1 MTKNKKDK
9 HTKEDISLL
18 LQVSA
23 TTFAIFVSLGSAIPI
38 LLTQG
43 TEKSANLFTNSLWL
57 IGVGI
62 NWLVVLYPLFL
73 FMTKKSNNPPDS
85 LTTLAYLFLI
95 ISYFIII
102 LALIFFTQVIL

>member
-1 MTKNKKDK
+1 MAK
-9 HTKEDISLL
+9 HTKEDVRLL

-23 TTFAIFVSLGSAIPI
+23 TTFAIFVALGSAIPI

-73 FMTKKSNNPPDS
+73 FMTKKASNPPDS